1 MFDIYFAEGSFV
13 FCFVLCMLW
22 KQKNEHNSSPASSD
36 LDNSSN
42 ASPSM
47 NAMQLESGMNHRNS
61 VSHRADEVGPL
72 HPFFGSTQAGELFS
86 ATVRGRRPPPV
97 S

>member
-1 MFDIYFAEGSFV
+1 MW
-13 FCFVLCMLW
+13 L
-22 KQKNEHNSSPASSD
+22 KQKNEYSNSAASSD

-42 ASPSM
+42 ASPSL
-47 NAMQLESGMNHRNS
+47 NAIQVESGIDLKNHRNS
-61 VSHRADEVGPL
+61 VSHRVDEVGPL

>member
-1 MFDIYFAEGSFV
+1 MLSEGMSVIYFVEYFFV
-13 FCFVLCMLW
+13 
-22 KQKNEHNSSPASSD
+22 KQKNEHNSSAASSD

-42 ASPSM
+42 ASSSM
-47 NAMQLESGMNHRNS
+47 NAMQLESGVNHRNS
-61 VSHRADEVGPL
+61 VSHRVDEVGPL

-97 S
+97 SQ